1 MENMII
7 ILILIVVIFLGIRE
21 SVKHF
26 RGEGGCCGG
35 SPSKPPKKRLRN
47 QVIKTYIFQIEGMH
61 CQNCANTVT
70 RSINEMDG
78 AAAKINLKKHEAKI
92 FCDREIDALSIKNAI
107 ERKGYK
113 VTGIV
118 CNGITITVS

>member
-7 ILILIVVIFLGIRE
+7 VLILIAAIVLGVRE
-21 SVKHF
+21 SMKHF

-35 SPSKPPKKRLRN
+35 SPSKPPKKRLKN
-47 QVIKTYIFQIEGMH
+47 KVIKTYIIQIEGMR

-70 RSINEMDG
+70 RSINELDG
-78 AAAKINLKKHEAKI
+78 AAAKINLKKHEVKVS
-92 FCDREIDALSIKNAI
+92 CDREIDVMGMKNAI
-107 ERKGYK
+107 ERKGYV

-118 CNGITITVS
+118 CNGITLTVS